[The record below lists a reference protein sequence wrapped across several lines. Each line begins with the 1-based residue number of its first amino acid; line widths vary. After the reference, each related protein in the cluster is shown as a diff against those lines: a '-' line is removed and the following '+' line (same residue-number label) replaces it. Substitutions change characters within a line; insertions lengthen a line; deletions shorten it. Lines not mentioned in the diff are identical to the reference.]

1 MVMRVHSP
9 CCIVANEQSL
19 VKTVQ
24 FVQNVSYMKPELHAL
39 PLKIECEDPKKK
51 VTHPDGPV

>member
-1 MVMRVHSP
+1 MVMQVHSP
-9 CCIVANEQSL
+9 CCIVPNEQSL

-24 FVQNVSYMKPELHAL
+24 FMQNVSYMMSELHVL
-39 PLKIECEDPKKK
+39 PLKIEREDPRKK